1 MTLWASDQVL
11 CDITSLYE
19 VVTSYNEEVFVYLKQ
34 SQNHMN
40 LKQPEIF
47 GTSREFGFNRL

>member
-47 GTSREFGFNRL
+47 GTSRELGFNRL